1 MIFKIVDMILPLKG
15 VGGCKYASILLVAL
29 FACQPQDKT
38 QKENLPY
45 YNTADFTP
53 NWYTAKQL
61 DTLKLHKIADF
72 SLIDQDGNTISSE
85 NVKGKIYVA
94 NFFFTICPSIC
105 PTMTQNLL
113 DVHNTFKNDA
123 DILML
128 SHSVMPATDT
138 VAQLKKYAHRWTI
151 DSQRWHL
158 LTGEK
163 DKIYDLA
170 RKSYF
175 AEKEIGLQKEKNE
188 FLHTENAFLIDKNG
202 YIRGVYN
209 ATLPLDIENL
219 VKDIQVLKAID
230 YPK

>member
-1 MIFKIVDMILPLKG
+1 MIFKILNNIPHLIG
-15 VGGCKYASILLVAL
+15 AGGCKYICILFLAL
-29 FACQPQDKT
+29 SACQTKVHT
-38 QKENLPY
+38 QIENLPY
-45 YNTADFTP
+45 YNTAEFTP
-53 NWYTAKQL
+53 KWYTKKQL

-72 SLIDQDGNTISSE
+72 SFIDQDGKKVSSG

-113 DVHNTFKNDA
+113 VVQQTFKNDA

-128 SHSVMPATDT
+128 SHSVMPTTDT
-138 VAQLKKYAHRWTI
+138 VDQLKKYANRWKI

-158 LTGEK
+158 LSGEK
-163 DKIYDLA
+163 EKIYELA
-170 RKSYF
+170 RQSYF
-175 AEKEIGLQKEKNE
+175 AEKEIGLQKDKNE

-209 ATLPLDIENL
+209 ATLALDVENL
-219 VKDIQVLKAID
+219 VKDIKVLQAEL
-230 YPK
+230 